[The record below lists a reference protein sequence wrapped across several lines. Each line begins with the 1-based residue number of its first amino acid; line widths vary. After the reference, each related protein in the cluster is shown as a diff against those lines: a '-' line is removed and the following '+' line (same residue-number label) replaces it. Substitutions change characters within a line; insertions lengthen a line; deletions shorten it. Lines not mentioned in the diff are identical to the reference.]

1 MKDGVK
7 KIGCNFVIWSLNNEY
22 NPKFW
27 KKSPEII
34 IQKVRIDQKNN
45 RIYIQIQGRNEQ
57 RFSYNKEISELF
69 RIRKMTV

>member
-1 MKDGVK
+1 LKDGVK